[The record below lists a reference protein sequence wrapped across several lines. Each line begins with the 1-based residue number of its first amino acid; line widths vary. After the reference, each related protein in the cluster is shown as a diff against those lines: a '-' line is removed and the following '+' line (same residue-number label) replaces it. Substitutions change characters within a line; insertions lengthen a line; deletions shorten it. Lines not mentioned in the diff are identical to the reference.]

1 MKIVIVEDEKFYNKT
16 IASIAEQ
23 TLRNHN
29 MNNQV
34 VSFYDYTSELKK
46 IIFSKEVNIYLLDI
60 ELPTKNGQDIAR
72 MIRHEA
78 HDWKSIIIISSVHNQ
93 KENFISKSLML
104 LSYISKFDDYEFS
117 IADRI
122 DTALDILYTHG
133 HVTIN
138 NENVI
143 TDDILYIEKEKN
155 SKYCTVKTF
164 DNEYRVRKSLSQLE
178 NLLNIK
184 RTNKYLLLNNRNV
197 ISIMNDKVIF
207 KNNQE
212 FRFK

>member
-1 MKIVIVEDEKFYNKT
+1 MKIVIVEDEKYYNKT
-16 IASIAEQ
+16 ITSIAKQ
-23 TLRNHN
+23 IVNNHN
-29 MNNQV
+29 MNV
-34 VSFYDYTSELKK
+34 EILSFYDYTNDLKK

-104 LSYISKFDDYEFS
+104 LSYISKFDDYEFN

-122 DTALDILYTHG
+122 DTALDILDTHG
-133 HVTIN
+133 HITIN
-138 NENVI
+138 NEKVI
-143 TDDILYIEKEKN
+143 TDDILYVEKEKN

-164 DNEYRVRKSLSQLE
+164 NDEFRIRKSLSQLE
-178 NLLNIK
+178 NELNIK

-197 ISIMNDKVIF
+197 LSIMNDKVIF
-207 KNNQE
+207 RDNQE